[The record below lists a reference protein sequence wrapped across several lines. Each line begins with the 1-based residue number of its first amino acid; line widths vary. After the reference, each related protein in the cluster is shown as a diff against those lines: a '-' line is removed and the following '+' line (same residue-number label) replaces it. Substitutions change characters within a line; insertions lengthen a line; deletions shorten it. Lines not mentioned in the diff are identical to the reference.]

1 MGHLTSYFGEGQV
14 GVKHENVGVTEGT
27 VGNVEN
33 NIVMRTDQ
41 VAEERD
47 LVGVYLHEIS
57 RTPLLD
63 AAREVELSK
72 AIEGGLYAQHLLD
85 EDTLPDGV
93 EREELK
99 AVVVDG
105 DRAKDLFIRANLRL
119 VVSIARRYVRSG
131 MPMLDLIQEGN
142 TGLVRAVEKFDYER
156 GFKFSTY
163 ATWWIRQAISRAIAQ
178 QERTVRLPVH
188 LVEDVNRMR
197 NVARQLT
204 RELGSDPEPEQIAK
218 ALGVPVERVHELVR
232 WSQDTVSLDT
242 PVGDDGD
249 TNLGDL
255 VADQDAPSPEDVVL
269 STLERQRIESLLNH
283 LDDRSAGIMRAR
295 YGLEDGREHSLTEVA
310 SRFSLSR
317 ERIRQ
322 LEIMLEKAQ
331 MREVHDEGVVQ
342 PGTKVTVMFEGD
354 DETVT
359 FLLGSR
365 EMMGM
370 DPAAADLTVYSP
382 QSPLG
387 AALMGKTKGAKAEY
401 QAPNGKKLSVV
412 VVDAVPF

>member
-1 MGHLTSYFGEGQV
+1 MARNRATGAS
-14 GVKHENVGVTEGT
+14 EGT
-27 VGNVEN
+27 VGNVDK
-33 NIVMRTDQ
+33 NIGMRTDE

-63 AAREVELSK
+63 AAKEVDLSK
-72 AIEGGLYAQHLLD
+72 AIEAGLYAEHLLG
-85 EDTLPDGV
+85 EDAVPDGV
-93 EREELK
+93 DRTDLEWL
-99 AVVVDG
+99 VVEG
-105 DRAKDLFIRANLRL
+105 ERAKDLFIRANLRL

-156 GFKFSTY
+156 GYKFSTY

-204 RELGSDPEPEQIAK
+204 RELGADPEPEQIA
-218 ALGVPVERVHELVR
+218 ASLGVTVERVNELRR

-255 VADQDAPSPEDVVL
+255 VADSDAPSPEDIVL
-269 STLERQRIESLLNH
+269 SGLERQRIEGLLNH

-322 LEIMLEKAQ
+322 LEIQALGRL
-331 MREVHDEGVVQ
+331 RELARAEGLQ
-342 PGTKVTVMFEGD
+342 
-354 DETVT
+354 
-359 FLLGSR
+359 
-365 EMMGM
+365 
-370 DPAAADLTVYSP
+370 AA
-382 QSPLG
+382 
-387 AALMGKTKGAKAEY
+387 
-401 QAPNGKKLSVV
+401 
-412 VVDAVPF
+412 

>member
-1 MGHLTSYFGEGQV
+1 MEKTRVL
-14 GVKHENVGVTEGT
+14 
-27 VGNVEN
+27 
-33 NIVMRTDQ
+33 RTDE

-63 AAREVELSK
+63 AAAEVELSK
-72 AIEGGLYAQHLLD
+72 AIEAGLYAEHLLESD
-85 EDTLPDGV
+85 KLPRGVRPGELQRIVTDG
-93 EREELK
+93 EL
-99 AVVVDG
+99 
-105 DRAKDLFIRANLRL
+105 AKDQFIRANLRL

-142 TGLVRAVEKFDYER
+142 TGLVRAVEKFDYLR
-156 GFKFSTY
+156 GYKFSTY

-197 NVARQLT
+197 SVARQFT
-204 RELGSDPEPEQIAK
+204 REHGGEPEPEQLAD
-218 ALGVPVERVHELVR
+218 AMGVPVDRVMELIR

-255 VADQDAPSPEDVVL
+255 VADSDSPSPEDVVL
-269 STLERQRIESLLNH
+269 AALERQRIEGLLNH

-310 SRFSLSR
+310 TRFSLSR

-322 LEIMLEKAQ
+322 LEIQALGRL
-331 MREVHDEGVVQ
+331 RELARAEG
-342 PGTKVTVMFEGD
+342 
-354 DETVT
+354 
-359 FLLGSR
+359 LR
-365 EMMGM
+365 
-370 DPAAADLTVYSP
+370 AA
-382 QSPLG
+382 
-387 AALMGKTKGAKAEY
+387 
-401 QAPNGKKLSVV
+401 
-412 VVDAVPF
+412 

>member
-1 MGHLTSYFGEGQV
+1 M
-14 GVKHENVGVTEGT
+14 ENMT
-27 VGNVEN
+27 
-33 NIVMRTDQ
+33 MLRTDQ

-63 AAREVELSK
+63 AAQEVDLSK
-72 AIEGGLYAQHLLD
+72 AIEAGLYAEHLLEADKLKRGLKRD
-85 EDTLPDGV
+85 ELEKLVAEGNH
-93 EREELK
+93 
-99 AVVVDG
+99 
-105 DRAKDLFIRANLRL
+105 AKDLFIRANLRL

-142 TGLVRAVEKFDYER
+142 TGLVRAVEKFDYVK
-156 GFKFSTY
+156 GYKFSTY

-197 NVARQLT
+197 NVTRQLT
-204 RELGSDPEPEQIAK
+204 RELGSDPEPDQIAA
-218 ALGVPVERVHELVR
+218 ALGVTVERVTELIR

-255 VADQDAPSPEDVVL
+255 VADRDTPSPEEIVL
-269 STLERQRIESLLNH
+269 SALERQRIEGLLNH

-322 LEIMLEKAQ
+322 LEIQALGRL
-331 MREVHDEGVVQ
+331 RELARAEG
-342 PGTKVTVMFEGD
+342 
-354 DETVT
+354 
-359 FLLGSR
+359 L
-365 EMMGM
+365 
-370 DPAAADLTVYSP
+370 
-382 QSPLG
+382 QS
-387 AALMGKTKGAKAEY
+387 
-401 QAPNGKKLSVV
+401 V
-412 VVDAVPF
+412 

>member
-1 MGHLTSYFGEGQV
+1 MLRTGE
-14 GVKHENVGVTEGT
+14 
-27 VGNVEN
+27 
-33 NIVMRTDQ
+33 

-57 RTPLLD
+57 RTALLD
-63 AAREVELSK
+63 AATEVELSK
-72 AIEGGLYAQHLLD
+72 AIEAGLYAEHLLD
-85 EDTLPDGV
+85 IDKIPAGVTEAELRQLVDDG
-93 EREELK
+93 EI
-99 AVVVDG
+99 
-105 DRAKDLFIRANLRL
+105 AKDQFIRANLRL

-204 RELGSDPEPEQIAK
+204 RENGAEPEPAQLAV
-218 ALGVPVERVHELVR
+218 AMGVPVERITELIR

-255 VADQDAPSPEDVVL
+255 VADTDAPSPEDVVL
-269 STLERQRIESLLNH
+269 AAMERQRIEGLLNH

-322 LEIMLEKAQ
+322 LEIQALGRL
-331 MREVHDEGVVQ
+331 RELAKSEG
-342 PGTKVTVMFEGD
+342 
-354 DETVT
+354 
-359 FLLGSR
+359 LR
-365 EMMGM
+365 
-370 DPAAADLTVYSP
+370 AA
-382 QSPLG
+382 
-387 AALMGKTKGAKAEY
+387 
-401 QAPNGKKLSVV
+401 
-412 VVDAVPF
+412 

>member
-1 MGHLTSYFGEGQV
+1 VEN
-14 GVKHENVGVTEGT
+14 ENVA
-27 VGNVEN
+27 
-33 NIVMRTDQ
+33 VMRTDE

-63 AAREVELSK
+63 AAQEVDLSK
-72 AIEGGLYAQHLLD
+72 AIEAGLYAEHLLD
-85 EDTLPDGV
+85 EDAVPEGI
-93 EREELK
+93 RHSELDRL
-99 AVVVDG
+99 VSEG
-105 DRAKDLFIRANLRL
+105 ERAKDLFIRANLRL

-156 GFKFSTY
+156 GYKFSTY

-197 NVARQLT
+197 NVQRQLT
-204 RELGSDPEPEQIAK
+204 RELGGDPEPEQIAVG
-218 ALGVPVERVHELVR
+218 LGVPVERVHELIR

-255 VADQDAPSPEDVVL
+255 VADSDSPSPEEIVL
-269 STLERQRIESLLNH
+269 GALERQRIEGLLGH

-322 LEIMLEKAQ
+322 LEIQALGRL
-331 MREVHDEGVVQ
+331 RELARAEGLQ
-342 PGTKVTVMFEGD
+342 
-354 DETVT
+354 
-359 FLLGSR
+359 
-365 EMMGM
+365 
-370 DPAAADLTVYSP
+370 AA
-382 QSPLG
+382 
-387 AALMGKTKGAKAEY
+387 
-401 QAPNGKKLSVV
+401 
-412 VVDAVPF
+412 

>member
-1 MGHLTSYFGEGQV
+1 MRPTGEGPKV
-14 GVKHENVGVTEGT
+14 EDNNVA
-27 VGNVEN
+27 
-33 NIVMRTDQ
+33 VMRTDE

-63 AAREVELSK
+63 AAQEVELAK
-72 AIEGGLYAQHLLD
+72 AIEAGLYAEFLLD
-85 EDTLPDGV
+85 EPELPKGV
-93 EREELK
+93 KRAELERL
-99 AVVVDG
+99 VVDG
-105 DRAKDLFIRANLRL
+105 ERAKDRFIRANLRL

-156 GFKFSTY
+156 GYKFSTY

-197 NVARQLT
+197 NVQRQLT
-204 RELGSDPEPEQIAK
+204 RELGSDPEPEQIAT
-218 ALGVPVERVHELVR
+218 ALGVPVDRVHELIR

-255 VADQDAPSPEDVVL
+255 VADSDSPSPEDIVL
-269 STLERQRIESLLNH
+269 GALERQRIEGLLGH

-322 LEIMLEKAQ
+322 LEIQALGRL
-331 MREVHDEGVVQ
+331 RELARAEGLQ
-342 PGTKVTVMFEGD
+342 
-354 DETVT
+354 
-359 FLLGSR
+359 
-365 EMMGM
+365 
-370 DPAAADLTVYSP
+370 AA
-382 QSPLG
+382 
-387 AALMGKTKGAKAEY
+387 
-401 QAPNGKKLSVV
+401 
-412 VVDAVPF
+412 

>member
-1 MGHLTSYFGEGQV
+1 MTML
-14 GVKHENVGVTEGT
+14 
-27 VGNVEN
+27 
-33 NIVMRTDQ
+33 RTDQ

-63 AAREVELSK
+63 AAHEVDLAK
-72 AIEGGLYAQHLLD
+72 AIEAGLYAESLL
-85 EDTLPDGV
+85 EEEKLPKGV
-93 EREELK
+93 TREELEQLMTE
-99 AVVVDG
+99 G
-105 DRAKDLFIRANLRL
+105 TRAKDLFIRANLRL

-142 TGLVRAVEKFDYER
+142 TGLVRAVEKFDYVK

-204 RELGSDPEPEQIAK
+204 RELGAEPEPEQIAV
-218 ALGVPVERVHELVR
+218 ALGVPLERVTELIR

-255 VADQDAPSPEDVVL
+255 VADGDAPSPEEIVL
-269 STLERQRIESLLNH
+269 SALERQRIESLLNH

-310 SRFSLSR
+310 TRFSLSR

-322 LEIMLEKAQ
+322 LEIQALGRL
-331 MREVHDEGVVQ
+331 RELARAEGLQ
-342 PGTKVTVMFEGD
+342 
-354 DETVT
+354 
-359 FLLGSR
+359 
-365 EMMGM
+365 
-370 DPAAADLTVYSP
+370 AA
-382 QSPLG
+382 
-387 AALMGKTKGAKAEY
+387 
-401 QAPNGKKLSVV
+401 
-412 VVDAVPF
+412 

>member
-1 MGHLTSYFGEGQV
+1 MTML
-14 GVKHENVGVTEGT
+14 
-27 VGNVEN
+27 
-33 NIVMRTDQ
+33 RTDQ

-63 AAREVELSK
+63 AAHEVDLAK
-72 AIEGGLYAQHLLD
+72 AIEAGLYAESLLED
-85 EDTLPDGV
+85 ETIPDGV
-93 EREELK
+93 TREELELLM
-99 AVVVDG
+99 AEG
-105 DRAKDLFIRANLRL
+105 ARAKDLFIRANLRL

-142 TGLVRAVEKFDYER
+142 TGLVRAVEKFDYVK

-204 RELGSDPEPEQIAK
+204 RELGAEPEPEQIAL
-218 ALGVPVERVHELVR
+218 ALGVPLDRVAELIR

-255 VADQDAPSPEDVVL
+255 VADGDAPSPEEIVL
-269 STLERQRIESLLNH
+269 SALERQRIESLLNH

-322 LEIMLEKAQ
+322 LEIQALGRL
-331 MREVHDEGVVQ
+331 RELARAEGLQ
-342 PGTKVTVMFEGD
+342 T
-354 DETVT
+354 
-359 FLLGSR
+359 
-365 EMMGM
+365 
-370 DPAAADLTVYSP
+370 AA
-382 QSPLG
+382 
-387 AALMGKTKGAKAEY
+387 
-401 QAPNGKKLSVV
+401 
-412 VVDAVPF
+412 

>member
-1 MGHLTSYFGEGQV
+1 MDAGTALNRVSEG
-14 GVKHENVGVTEGT
+14 NEGT
-27 VGNVEN
+27 VGNVEKN
-33 NIVMRTDQ
+33 TVMRTDQ

-63 AAREVELSK
+63 AAREVDLSK
-72 AIEGGLYAQHLLD
+72 AIEAGLYAEHLL
-85 EDTLPDGV
+85 ETGEIRRGV
-93 EREELK
+93 SREELERVFEEGK
-99 AVVVDG
+99 
-105 DRAKDLFIRANLRL
+105 RAKDLFIRANLRL

-156 GFKFSTY
+156 GYKFSTY
-163 ATWWIRQAISRAIAQ
+163 ATWWVRQAISRAIAQ

-197 NVARQLT
+197 NVTRQLV
-204 RELGSDPEPEQIAK
+204 RELGADPEPEQIA
-218 ALGVPVERVHELVR
+218 ASLGVTVERVNELTR
-232 WSQDTVSLDT
+232 WAQDTVSLDT

-255 VADQDAPSPEDVVL
+255 VADSDAPSPEEIVL
-269 STLERQRIESLLNH
+269 TALERQRIEGLLNH

-322 LEIMLEKAQ
+322 LEIQALGRL
-331 MREVHDEGVVQ
+331 RELARAEGLQ
-342 PGTKVTVMFEGD
+342 
-354 DETVT
+354 
-359 FLLGSR
+359 
-365 EMMGM
+365 
-370 DPAAADLTVYSP
+370 AA
-382 QSPLG
+382 
-387 AALMGKTKGAKAEY
+387 
-401 QAPNGKKLSVV
+401 
-412 VVDAVPF
+412 

>member
-1 MGHLTSYFGEGQV
+1 
-14 GVKHENVGVTEGT
+14 VKDANVT
-27 VGNVEN
+27 VL
-33 NIVMRTDQ
+33 RTDE

-57 RTPLLD
+57 KTPLLD
-63 AAREVELSK
+63 AAQEVDLSK
-72 AIEGGLYAQHLLD
+72 NIEAGLYAEYLLELD
-85 EDTLPDGV
+85 ELPAKWNRD
-93 EREELK
+93 ELR
-99 AVVVDG
+99 AMVRLG
-105 DRAKDLFIRANLRL
+105 ETAKDLFIRANLRL

-197 NVARQLT
+197 NVVRQLT
-204 RELGSDPEPEQIAK
+204 RELGSEPEINQIADS
-218 ALGVPVERVHELVR
+218 LGVTPERVVELKR

-249 TNLGDL
+249 TSLGDL
-255 VADQDAPSPEDVVL
+255 VSDTDSPSPEDVVVA
-269 STLERQRIESLLNH
+269 TMERNRIAGLLGH

-322 LEIMLEKAQ
+322 LEIQALGRL
-331 MREVHDEGVVQ
+331 RELARAEGLQ
-342 PGTKVTVMFEGD
+342 
-354 DETVT
+354 
-359 FLLGSR
+359 
-365 EMMGM
+365 
-370 DPAAADLTVYSP
+370 AA
-382 QSPLG
+382 
-387 AALMGKTKGAKAEY
+387 
-401 QAPNGKKLSVV
+401 
-412 VVDAVPF
+412 

>member
-1 MGHLTSYFGEGQV
+1 MNEGSVQL
-14 GVKHENVGVTEGT
+14 
-27 VGNVEN
+27 
-33 NIVMRTDQ
+33 RTDQ

-63 AAREVELSK
+63 AAQEVDLAK
-72 AIEGGLYAQHLLD
+72 AIEAGLYAEYLLD
-85 EDTLPDGV
+85 DEVDTDKAT
-93 EREELK
+93 ETELRGLVI
-99 AVVVDG
+99 AG
-105 DRAKDLFIRANLRL
+105 ERAKDLFIRANLRL

-142 TGLVRAVEKFDYER
+142 TGLVRAVEKFDYVR
-156 GFKFSTY
+156 GYKFSTY

-197 NVARQLT
+197 NVQRQLT
-204 RELGSDPEPEQIAK
+204 RELGSDPEPEQIAVS
-218 ALGVPVERVHELVR
+218 LGVPVERVHELKR

-249 TNLGDL
+249 TSLGDL
-255 VADQDAPSPEDVVL
+255 VADSDSPSPEEIVL
-269 STLERQRIESLLNH
+269 GALERQRIEGLLGH

-322 LEIMLEKAQ
+322 LEIQALGRL
-331 MREVHDEGVVQ
+331 RELARAEGLQ
-342 PGTKVTVMFEGD
+342 
-354 DETVT
+354 
-359 FLLGSR
+359 
-365 EMMGM
+365 
-370 DPAAADLTVYSP
+370 AA
-382 QSPLG
+382 
-387 AALMGKTKGAKAEY
+387 
-401 QAPNGKKLSVV
+401 
-412 VVDAVPF
+412 

>member
-1 MGHLTSYFGEGQV
+1 MGV
-14 GVKHENVGVTEGT
+14 GMARNRATGASEGT
-27 VGNVEN
+27 VGIVDK
-33 NIVMRTDQ
+33 NIGMRTDE

-63 AAREVELSK
+63 AAKEVDLSK
-72 AIEGGLYAQHLLD
+72 AIETGLYAEHLLG
-85 EDTLPDGV
+85 EDRVPDGAT
-93 EREELK
+93 REELERLI
-99 AVVVDG
+99 ADG
-105 DRAKDLFIRANLRL
+105 ERAKDLFIRANLRL

-156 GFKFSTY
+156 GYKFSTY

-197 NVARQLT
+197 NVTRQLT
-204 RELGSDPEPEQIAK
+204 RELGGDPEPEQIAA
-218 ALGVPVERVHELVR
+218 ALGVTVERVNELVR

-255 VADQDAPSPEDVVL
+255 VADSDAPSPEEIVL
-269 STLERQRIESLLNH
+269 TGLERQRIEGLLNH

-322 LEIMLEKAQ
+322 LEIQALGRL
-331 MREVHDEGVVQ
+331 RELARAEGLQ
-342 PGTKVTVMFEGD
+342 
-354 DETVT
+354 
-359 FLLGSR
+359 
-365 EMMGM
+365 
-370 DPAAADLTVYSP
+370 AA
-382 QSPLG
+382 
-387 AALMGKTKGAKAEY
+387 
-401 QAPNGKKLSVV
+401 
-412 VVDAVPF
+412 

>member
-1 MGHLTSYFGEGQV
+1 MEDV
-14 GVKHENVGVTEGT
+14 NVT
-27 VGNVEN
+27 VL
-33 NIVMRTDQ
+33 RTDE

-57 RTPLLD
+57 KTPLLD
-63 AAREVELSK
+63 AAKEVDLSK
-72 AIEGGLYAQHLLD
+72 NIEAGLYAEYLLEQD
-85 EDTLPDGV
+85 ELPAKWNRD
-93 EREELK
+93 ELV
-99 AVVVDG
+99 AMVRLG
-105 DRAKDLFIRANLRL
+105 ETSKDLFIRANLRL

-197 NVARQLT
+197 NVVRQLT
-204 RELGSDPEPEQIAK
+204 RELGTEPEVAQIAD
-218 ALGVPVERVHELVR
+218 ALGVPAKRVVELKR

-249 TNLGDL
+249 TSLGDL
-255 VADQDAPSPEDVVL
+255 VSDNDSPSPEDVVVA
-269 STLERQRIESLLNH
+269 SMERNRIAGLLGH

-322 LEIMLEKAQ
+322 LEIQALGRL
-331 MREVHDEGVVQ
+331 RELARAEGLQ
-342 PGTKVTVMFEGD
+342 
-354 DETVT
+354 
-359 FLLGSR
+359 
-365 EMMGM
+365 
-370 DPAAADLTVYSP
+370 AA
-382 QSPLG
+382 
-387 AALMGKTKGAKAEY
+387 
-401 QAPNGKKLSVV
+401 
-412 VVDAVPF
+412 

>member
-1 MGHLTSYFGEGQV
+1 MV
-14 GVKHENVGVTEGT
+14 
-27 VGNVEN
+27 
-33 NIVMRTDQ
+33 IRTDE

-63 AAREVELSK
+63 AAKEVELSK
-72 AIEGGLYAQHLLD
+72 AIEAGLYAAHLLA
-85 EDTLPDGV
+85 EDTVSGGASRAELAQLVV
-93 EREELK
+93 EGE
-99 AVVVDG
+99 
-105 DRAKDLFIRANLRL
+105 RAKDLFIRANLRL

-156 GFKFSTY
+156 GYKFSTY

-197 NVARQLT
+197 NVIRQLT
-204 RELGSDPEPEQIAK
+204 REMGADPQPEQVAD
-218 ALGVPVERVHELVR
+218 ALGVSVDRVNELKR

-255 VADQDAPSPEDVVL
+255 VADSDEPSPEDVVL
-269 STLERQRIESLLNH
+269 SGLERQRIESLLNH

-322 LEIMLEKAQ
+322 LEIQALGRL
-331 MREVHDEGVVQ
+331 RELARAEG
-342 PGTKVTVMFEGD
+342 
-354 DETVT
+354 
-359 FLLGSR
+359 L
-365 EMMGM
+365 
-370 DPAAADLTVYSP
+370 
-382 QSPLG
+382 
-387 AALMGKTKGAKAEY
+387 
-401 QAPNGKKLSVV
+401 QAV
-412 VVDAVPF
+412 

>member
-1 MGHLTSYFGEGQV
+1 MESMT
-14 GVKHENVGVTEGT
+14 
-27 VGNVEN
+27 
-33 NIVMRTDQ
+33 VMRTDT

-57 RTPLLD
+57 KTPLLD
-63 AAREVELSK
+63 AAQEVDLAKAVEAGLYAEHMLDTGELSK
-72 AIEGGLYAQHLLD
+72 SA
-85 EDTLPDGV
+85 T
-93 EREELK
+93 REELERL
-99 AVVVDG
+99 VVDG
-105 DRAKDLFIRANLRL
+105 ERAKDQFIRANLRL

-142 TGLVRAVEKFDYER
+142 TGLVRAVEKFDYVR
-156 GFKFSTY
+156 GYKFSTY

-197 NVARQLT
+197 SVARQLT
-204 RELGSDPEPEQIAK
+204 REQGNEPEPEQLAT
-218 ALGVPVERVHELVR
+218 ALGVPVERVNELIR

-255 VADQDAPSPEDVVL
+255 VADSDAPSPEDVVL
-269 STLERQRIESLLNH
+269 AGLERQRIEELLNH

-322 LEIMLEKAQ
+322 LEIQALGRL
-331 MREVHDEGVVQ
+331 RELARAEGLQ
-342 PGTKVTVMFEGD
+342 
-354 DETVT
+354 
-359 FLLGSR
+359 
-365 EMMGM
+365 
-370 DPAAADLTVYSP
+370 AA
-382 QSPLG
+382 
-387 AALMGKTKGAKAEY
+387 
-401 QAPNGKKLSVV
+401 
-412 VVDAVPF
+412 

>member
-1 MGHLTSYFGEGQV
+1 ML
-14 GVKHENVGVTEGT
+14 
-27 VGNVEN
+27 
-33 NIVMRTDQ
+33 RTDQ

-63 AAREVELSK
+63 AAMEVDLSK
-72 AIEGGLYAQHLLD
+72 AIEAGLYAEQLLED
-85 EDTLPDGV
+85 EKLRRGLKRDELERLVTDGG
-93 EREELK
+93 L
-99 AVVVDG
+99 
-105 DRAKDLFIRANLRL
+105 AKDLFIRANLRL

-142 TGLVRAVEKFDYER
+142 TGLVRAVEKFDYVK
-156 GFKFSTY
+156 GYKFSTY

-204 RELGSDPEPEQIAK
+204 RELGGDPEPDQIAA
-218 ALGVPVERVHELVR
+218 ALGVTVERVTELIR

-249 TNLGDL
+249 TSLGDL
-255 VADQDAPSPEDVVL
+255 VADRDSPSPEEIVL
-269 STLERQRIESLLNH
+269 SALERQRIEGLLNH

-322 LEIMLEKAQ
+322 LEIQALGRL
-331 MREVHDEGVVQ
+331 RELARAEGLQ
-342 PGTKVTVMFEGD
+342 
-354 DETVT
+354 
-359 FLLGSR
+359 
-365 EMMGM
+365 
-370 DPAAADLTVYSP
+370 AAA
-382 QSPLG
+382 
-387 AALMGKTKGAKAEY
+387 
-401 QAPNGKKLSVV
+401 
-412 VVDAVPF
+412 

>member
-1 MGHLTSYFGEGQV
+1 MDAGIARNRVSEG
-14 GVKHENVGVTEGT
+14 NEGT
-27 VGNVEN
+27 VGNVEKN
-33 NIVMRTDQ
+33 TVMRTDE

-63 AAREVELSK
+63 AAREVDLSK
-72 AIEGGLYAQHLLD
+72 AIEAGLYAEHLLD
-85 EDTLPDGV
+85 SGELRRGV
-93 EREELK
+93 SREELERLV
-99 AVVVDG
+99 AEG
-105 DRAKDLFIRANLRL
+105 ERAKDLFIRANLRL

-156 GFKFSTY
+156 GYKFSTY

-197 NVARQLT
+197 NVTRQLT
-204 RELGSDPEPEQIAK
+204 RELGADPEPEQIAA
-218 ALGVPVERVHELVR
+218 ALGVTVERVNELIR

-255 VADQDAPSPEDVVL
+255 VADSDAPSPEEIVL
-269 STLERQRIESLLNH
+269 TALERQRIEGLLNH

-322 LEIMLEKAQ
+322 LEIQALGRL
-331 MREVHDEGVVQ
+331 RELARAEGLQ
-342 PGTKVTVMFEGD
+342 
-354 DETVT
+354 
-359 FLLGSR
+359 
-365 EMMGM
+365 
-370 DPAAADLTVYSP
+370 AA
-382 QSPLG
+382 
-387 AALMGKTKGAKAEY
+387 
-401 QAPNGKKLSVV
+401 
-412 VVDAVPF
+412 

>member
-1 MGHLTSYFGEGQV
+1 MASTAQHADPTGRETS
-14 GVKHENVGVTEGT
+14 
-27 VGNVEN
+27 VETMV
-33 NIVMRTDQ
+33 IRTDE

-63 AAREVELSK
+63 AAKEVDLSK
-72 AIEGGLYAQHLLD
+72 AIEAGLYAAYLLGSD
-85 EDTLPDGV
+85 QLPDGV
-93 EREELK
+93 KPAELEQLVI
-99 AVVVDG
+99 AG
-105 DRAKDLFIRANLRL
+105 ERAKDLFIRANLRL

-156 GFKFSTY
+156 GYKFSTY

-197 NVARQLT
+197 NVIRQLT
-204 RELGSDPEPEQIAK
+204 REMGGEPQPEQVAD
-218 ALGVPVERVHELVR
+218 ALGVSVERVNELKR

-255 VADQDAPSPEDVVL
+255 VADSDEPSPEDVVL
-269 STLERQRIESLLNH
+269 SGLERQRIESLLNH

-322 LEIMLEKAQ
+322 LEIQALGRL
-331 MREVHDEGVVQ
+331 RELARAEGMQ
-342 PGTKVTVMFEGD
+342 T
-354 DETVT
+354 
-359 FLLGSR
+359 
-365 EMMGM
+365 
-370 DPAAADLTVYSP
+370 A
-382 QSPLG
+382 
-387 AALMGKTKGAKAEY
+387 
-401 QAPNGKKLSVV
+401 
-412 VVDAVPF
+412 

>member
-1 MGHLTSYFGEGQV
+1 VAVQ
-14 GVKHENVGVTEGT
+14 
-27 VGNVEN
+27 
-33 NIVMRTDQ
+33 IRTDE

-63 AAREVELSK
+63 AAAEVTLAK
-72 AIEGGLYAQHLLD
+72 AVEAGLYAEYLLEQD
-85 EDTLPDGV
+85 ELPSGLEKAEL
-93 EREELK
+93 ERLVAEGEQ
-99 AVVVDG
+99 
-105 DRAKDLFIRANLRL
+105 AKDQFIRANLRL

-142 TGLVRAVEKFDYER
+142 TGLVRAVEKFDYVR
-156 GFKFSTY
+156 GYKFSTY

-197 NVARQLT
+197 SAARQFT
-204 RELGSDPEPEQIAK
+204 REHGSDPEPEQLAA
-218 ALGVPVERVHELVR
+218 ALQVPVERVLELIR

-255 VADQDAPSPEDVVL
+255 VADTDAPSPEDVVL
-269 STLERQRIESLLNH
+269 SMLERQRIEGLLNH

-310 SRFSLSR
+310 TRFSLSR

-322 LEIMLEKAQ
+322 LEIQALGRL
-331 MREVHDEGVVQ
+331 RELARAEG
-342 PGTKVTVMFEGD
+342 M
-354 DETVT
+354 
-359 FLLGSR
+359 
-365 EMMGM
+365 
-370 DPAAADLTVYSP
+370 AAA
-382 QSPLG
+382 
-387 AALMGKTKGAKAEY
+387 
-401 QAPNGKKLSVV
+401 
-412 VVDAVPF
+412 

>member
-1 MGHLTSYFGEGQV
+1 
-14 GVKHENVGVTEGT
+14 VKDANVT
-27 VGNVEN
+27 VL
-33 NIVMRTDQ
+33 RTDE

-57 RTPLLD
+57 KTPLLD
-63 AAREVELSK
+63 AAQEVDLSK
-72 AIEGGLYAQHLLD
+72 NIEAGLYAEYLLELD
-85 EDTLPDGV
+85 ELPARWD
-93 EREELK
+93 RDELK
-99 AVVVDG
+99 AMVRLG
-105 DRAKDLFIRANLRL
+105 DTAKDLFIRANLRL

-197 NVARQLT
+197 NVVRQLT
-204 RELGSDPEPEQIAK
+204 RELGGEPEVIQIADS
-218 ALGVPVERVHELVR
+218 LGVTPERVVELKR

-249 TNLGDL
+249 TSLGDL
-255 VADQDAPSPEDVVL
+255 VSDNDSPSPEDVVVA
-269 STLERQRIESLLNH
+269 SMERNRIAGLLGH

-322 LEIMLEKAQ
+322 LEIQALGRL
-331 MREVHDEGVVQ
+331 RELARAEGLQ
-342 PGTKVTVMFEGD
+342 
-354 DETVT
+354 
-359 FLLGSR
+359 
-365 EMMGM
+365 
-370 DPAAADLTVYSP
+370 AA
-382 QSPLG
+382 
-387 AALMGKTKGAKAEY
+387 
-401 QAPNGKKLSVV
+401 
-412 VVDAVPF
+412 

>member
-1 MGHLTSYFGEGQV
+1 VEN
-14 GVKHENVGVTEGT
+14 ENVAVL
-27 VGNVEN
+27 
-33 NIVMRTDQ
+33 RTDE

-63 AAREVELSK
+63 AAQEVDLSK
-72 AIEGGLYAQHLLD
+72 AIEAGLYAEHLID
-85 EDTLPDGV
+85 EDAVPEGVRKSELMRLVADG
-93 EREELK
+93 E
-99 AVVVDG
+99 
-105 DRAKDLFIRANLRL
+105 RAKDQFIRANLRL

-156 GFKFSTY
+156 GYKFSTY

-197 NVARQLT
+197 NVQRQLT
-204 RELGSDPEPEQIAK
+204 RELGSDPEPEQIAT
-218 ALGVPVERVHELVR
+218 ALGVPVERVHELIR

-255 VADQDAPSPEDVVL
+255 VADSDSPSPEEIVL
-269 STLERQRIESLLNH
+269 GALERQRIEGLLGH

-322 LEIMLEKAQ
+322 LEIQALGRL
-331 MREVHDEGVVQ
+331 RELARAEGLQ
-342 PGTKVTVMFEGD
+342 
-354 DETVT
+354 
-359 FLLGSR
+359 
-365 EMMGM
+365 
-370 DPAAADLTVYSP
+370 AA
-382 QSPLG
+382 
-387 AALMGKTKGAKAEY
+387 
-401 QAPNGKKLSVV
+401 
-412 VVDAVPF
+412 

>member
-1 MGHLTSYFGEGQV
+1 
-14 GVKHENVGVTEGT
+14 
-27 VGNVEN
+27 VEN
-33 NIVMRTDQ
+33 MTILRTDQ

-63 AAREVELSK
+63 AAQEVDLSK
-72 AIEGGLYAQHLLD
+72 SIEAGLLAEHWLD
-85 EDTLPDGV
+85 TETVPDGV
-93 EREELK
+93 AREELELL
-99 AVVVDG
+99 VSEG
-105 DRAKDLFIRANLRL
+105 NRAKDLFIRANLRL

-142 TGLVRAVEKFDYER
+142 TGLVRAVEKFDYVK
-156 GFKFSTY
+156 GYKFSTY

-204 RELGSDPEPEQIAK
+204 RELGSEPEPDQIAA
-218 ALGVPVERVHELVR
+218 ALQVPVERVNELIR

-255 VADQDAPSPEDVVL
+255 VADSDAPSPEEIVL
-269 STLERQRIESLLNH
+269 SALERQRIEGLLNH

-322 LEIMLEKAQ
+322 LEIQALGRL
-331 MREVHDEGVVQ
+331 RELARAEGLQ
-342 PGTKVTVMFEGD
+342 
-354 DETVT
+354 
-359 FLLGSR
+359 
-365 EMMGM
+365 
-370 DPAAADLTVYSP
+370 AA
-382 QSPLG
+382 
-387 AALMGKTKGAKAEY
+387 
-401 QAPNGKKLSVV
+401 
-412 VVDAVPF
+412 

>member
-1 MGHLTSYFGEGQV
+1 MRGVGEGP
-14 GVKHENVGVTEGT
+14 GVETET
-27 VGNVEN
+27 AVAV
-33 NIVMRTDQ
+33 RTDE

-57 RTPLLD
+57 RTPLLN
-63 AAREVELSK
+63 AAQEVDLAK
-72 AIEGGLYAQHLLD
+72 AIEAGLYAEQLLEED
-85 EDTLPDGV
+85 ELPEGV
-93 EREELK
+93 KKAELRRL
-99 AVVVDG
+99 VIEG
-105 DRAKDLFIRANLRL
+105 DRAKDQFIRANLRL

-142 TGLVRAVEKFDYER
+142 TGLVRAVEKFDYLR
-156 GFKFSTY
+156 GYKFSTY

-204 RELGSDPEPEQIAK
+204 RELGGEPEPEQVAA
-218 ALGVPVERVHELVR
+218 ALGVPLERVHELLR

-255 VADQDAPSPEDVVL
+255 VADTDSPSPEDIVL
-269 STLERQRIESLLNH
+269 GALERQRIEGLLGH

-322 LEIMLEKAQ
+322 LEIQALGRL
-331 MREVHDEGVVQ
+331 RELARAEG
-342 PGTKVTVMFEGD
+342 
-354 DETVT
+354 
-359 FLLGSR
+359 LR
-365 EMMGM
+365 
-370 DPAAADLTVYSP
+370 AA
-382 QSPLG
+382 
-387 AALMGKTKGAKAEY
+387 
-401 QAPNGKKLSVV
+401 
-412 VVDAVPF
+412 

>member
-1 MGHLTSYFGEGQV
+1 
-14 GVKHENVGVTEGT
+14 
-27 VGNVEN
+27 VETMV
-33 NIVMRTDQ
+33 IRTDE

-63 AAREVELSK
+63 AAKEVELSK
-72 AIEGGLYAQHLLD
+72 AIEAGLYAAHLLGAD
-85 EDTLPDGV
+85 QLPAGTDRAELRQLVV
-93 EREELK
+93 E
-99 AVVVDG
+99 G

-156 GFKFSTY
+156 GYKFSTY

-197 NVARQLT
+197 NVIRQLT
-204 RELGSDPEPEQIAK
+204 REMGAEPQPEQVAD
-218 ALGVPVERVHELVR
+218 ALGVSVERVNELKR

-255 VADQDAPSPEDVVL
+255 VADSDEPSPEDVVL
-269 STLERQRIESLLNH
+269 SGLERQRIESLLNH

-322 LEIMLEKAQ
+322 LEIQALGRL
-331 MREVHDEGVVQ
+331 RELARAEGLQ
-342 PGTKVTVMFEGD
+342 
-354 DETVT
+354 
-359 FLLGSR
+359 
-365 EMMGM
+365 
-370 DPAAADLTVYSP
+370 AA
-382 QSPLG
+382 
-387 AALMGKTKGAKAEY
+387 
-401 QAPNGKKLSVV
+401 
-412 VVDAVPF
+412 

>member
-1 MGHLTSYFGEGQV
+1 VAVQ
-14 GVKHENVGVTEGT
+14 
-27 VGNVEN
+27 
-33 NIVMRTDQ
+33 IRTDE

-63 AAREVELSK
+63 AAAEVTLAK
-72 AIEGGLYAQHLLD
+72 AVEAGLYAEYLLEQD
-85 EDTLPDGV
+85 QLPSG
-93 EREELK
+93 
-99 AVVVDG
+99 VDG
-105 DRAKDLFIRANLRL
+105 AELERLVAEGEQAKDQFIRANLRL

-142 TGLVRAVEKFDYER
+142 TGLVRAVEKFDYVR
-156 GFKFSTY
+156 GYKFSTY

-197 NVARQLT
+197 SAARQFT
-204 RELGSDPEPEQIAK
+204 REHGSDPEPEQLAA
-218 ALGVPVERVHELVR
+218 ALQVPVERVLELIR

-255 VADQDAPSPEDVVL
+255 VADTDAPSPEDVVL
-269 STLERQRIESLLNH
+269 SMLERQRIEGLLNH

-295 YGLEDGREHSLTEVA
+295 YGLEDGREPSLAEVA
-310 SRFSLSR
+310 TRFSLSR

-322 LEIMLEKAQ
+322 LEIQALGRL
-331 MREVHDEGVVQ
+331 RELARAEG
-342 PGTKVTVMFEGD
+342 M
-354 DETVT
+354 
-359 FLLGSR
+359 
-365 EMMGM
+365 
-370 DPAAADLTVYSP
+370 AAA
-382 QSPLG
+382 
-387 AALMGKTKGAKAEY
+387 
-401 QAPNGKKLSVV
+401 
-412 VVDAVPF
+412 

>member
-1 MGHLTSYFGEGQV
+1 MT
-14 GVKHENVGVTEGT
+14 
-27 VGNVEN
+27 
-33 NIVMRTDQ
+33 VMRTGE

-57 RTPLLD
+57 KTPLLD
-63 AAREVELSK
+63 AAQEVVLAK
-72 AIEGGLYAQHLLD
+72 AVEAGLYAEHLLD
-85 EDTLPDGV
+85 LGEWPGIDAT
-93 EREELK
+93 RTELEK
-99 AVVVDG
+99 LVVAG
-105 DRAKDLFIRANLRL
+105 ERAKDQFIRANLRL

-142 TGLVRAVEKFDYER
+142 TGLVRAVEKFDYVR
-156 GFKFSTY
+156 GYKFSTY

-197 NVARQLT
+197 SVARQLT
-204 RELGSDPEPEQIAK
+204 REQGTEPEPEQLAV
-218 ALGVPVERVHELVR
+218 ALGVPVERINELKR

-255 VADQDAPSPEDVVL
+255 VADSDAPSPEDLVL
-269 STLERQRIESLLNH
+269 AALERQRIESLLNH

-322 LEIMLEKAQ
+322 LEIQALGRL
-331 MREVHDEGVVQ
+331 RELARAEGMQ
-342 PGTKVTVMFEGD
+342 
-354 DETVT
+354 
-359 FLLGSR
+359 
-365 EMMGM
+365 
-370 DPAAADLTVYSP
+370 AA
-382 QSPLG
+382 
-387 AALMGKTKGAKAEY
+387 
-401 QAPNGKKLSVV
+401 
-412 VVDAVPF
+412 

>member
-1 MGHLTSYFGEGQV
+1 VEQIT
-14 GVKHENVGVTEGT
+14 T
-27 VGNVEN
+27 VL
-33 NIVMRTDQ
+33 RTDE

-57 RTPLLD
+57 KTPLLD
-63 AAREVELSK
+63 AAQEVDLAK
-72 AIEGGLYAQHLLD
+72 AIEAGLYAERLLD
-85 EDTLPDGV
+85 TEDPLEGAKIPEGV
-93 EREELK
+93 TEAELRRLVAEGEE
-99 AVVVDG
+99 
-105 DRAKDLFIRANLRL
+105 AKDRFIRANLRL

-142 TGLVRAVEKFDYER
+142 TGLVRAVEKFDYLR
-156 GFKFSTY
+156 GYKFSTY

-204 RELGSDPEPEQIAK
+204 RESGTEPEPEQIA
-218 ALGVPVERVHELVR
+218 AAMDVPTERVRELMR

-255 VADQDAPSPEDVVL
+255 VADSDVPSPEDVVL
-269 STLERQRIESLLNH
+269 AAMERTRIESLLNH

-310 SRFSLSR
+310 TRFSLSR

-322 LEIMLEKAQ
+322 LEIQALGRL
-331 MREVHDEGVVQ
+331 RELARAEG
-342 PGTKVTVMFEGD
+342 
-354 DETVT
+354 
-359 FLLGSR
+359 LR
-365 EMMGM
+365 
-370 DPAAADLTVYSP
+370 AA
-382 QSPLG
+382 
-387 AALMGKTKGAKAEY
+387 
-401 QAPNGKKLSVV
+401 
-412 VVDAVPF
+412 

>member
-1 MGHLTSYFGEGQV
+1 MDV
-14 GVKHENVGVTEGT
+14 GNDDAGRVADEGT
-27 VGNVEN
+27 VGKVEN
-33 NIVMRTDQ
+33 NVVMRTDE

-72 AIEGGLYAQHLLD
+72 AIEAGLYAEYLLD
-85 EDTLPDGV
+85 EGKPRKGV
-93 EREELK
+93 SREELERL
-99 AVVVDG
+99 VIEG
-105 DRAKDLFIRANLRL
+105 ERAKDLFIRANLRL

-197 NVARQLT
+197 NVHRQLT
-204 RELGSDPEPEQIAK
+204 RELGSDPEPEQVAA
-218 ALGVPVERVHELVR
+218 ALGVPIERVHELVR

-255 VADQDAPSPEDVVL
+255 VADNDAPSPEDVVL
-269 STLERQRIESLLNH
+269 SALERQRIESLLNH

-322 LEIMLEKAQ
+322 LEIQALGRL
-331 MREVHDEGVVQ
+331 RELARAEGLQ
-342 PGTKVTVMFEGD
+342 
-354 DETVT
+354 
-359 FLLGSR
+359 
-365 EMMGM
+365 
-370 DPAAADLTVYSP
+370 AA
-382 QSPLG
+382 
-387 AALMGKTKGAKAEY
+387 
-401 QAPNGKKLSVV
+401 
-412 VVDAVPF
+412 

>member
-1 MGHLTSYFGEGQV
+1 MNTGIARN
-14 GVKHENVGVTEGT
+14 GVSSDGNEGT
-27 VGNVEN
+27 VGNVEKN
-33 NIVMRTDQ
+33 TVMRTDQ

-47 LVGVYLHEIS
+47 LVGVSIREIS

-63 AAREVELSK
+63 AAKEVDLSK
-72 AIEGGLYAQHLLD
+72 EIEAGLYAEHLLD
-85 EDTLPDGV
+85 SGETRRGV
-93 EREELK
+93 SREELER
-99 AVVVDG
+99 VVQEG
-105 DRAKDLFIRANLRL
+105 QRAKDLFIRANLRL

-156 GFKFSTY
+156 GYKFSTY
-163 ATWWIRQAISRAIAQ
+163 ATWWVRQAISRAIAQ

-197 NVARQLT
+197 NVQRQLT
-204 RELGSDPEPEQIAK
+204 RELGSDPEPEQVARS
-218 ALGVPVERVHELVR
+218 LGVPLERVVELMR

-255 VADQDAPSPEDVVL
+255 VSDSDAPSPEDVVL
-269 STLERQRIESLLNH
+269 AGLERQRIEELLNH

-322 LEIMLEKAQ
+322 LEIQALGRL
-331 MREVHDEGVVQ
+331 RELARAEGLQ
-342 PGTKVTVMFEGD
+342 
-354 DETVT
+354 
-359 FLLGSR
+359 
-365 EMMGM
+365 
-370 DPAAADLTVYSP
+370 AA
-382 QSPLG
+382 
-387 AALMGKTKGAKAEY
+387 
-401 QAPNGKKLSVV
+401 
-412 VVDAVPF
+412 